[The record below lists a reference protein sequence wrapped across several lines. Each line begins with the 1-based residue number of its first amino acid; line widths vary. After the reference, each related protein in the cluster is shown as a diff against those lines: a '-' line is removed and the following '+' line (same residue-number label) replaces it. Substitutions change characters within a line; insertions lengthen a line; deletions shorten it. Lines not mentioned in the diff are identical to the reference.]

1 MQRNELPEWKMLEQH
16 AKTFESFSLR
26 KELKGHKARQK
37 NMQVESEGLFFS
49 YARNVLN
56 SDTLSL
62 LLDLANACEL
72 EKWQHRLFSG
82 AQINESEGRSVL
94 HMACRDKHDV
104 SFTVGKENISE
115 FVKDSLKAMETF
127 STELRNHKLRGYT
140 GKPFTDVVNI
150 GIGGSDLGPKMVCHA
165 LRHLKDGPNVH
176 FVSNIDP
183 ADISE
188 TLKNLNPETTFF
200 LIASKTFTTQETMAN
215 AQAAKD
221 WLLKKARLSDVGKH
235 FAALSTNKD
244 AVKEFGISKN
254 FIFPFKDWV
263 GGRFSLWSSIG
274 LSICCA
280 VGFDN
285 FNELLKGAH
294 TMDRHFQTA
303 PHEKNIPILMALIGV
318 WNRNFLSMNS
328 LAVLPYS
335 QNLEYL
341 PPFLQQLDMESNG
354 KSIDRNGNRVSY
366 TTGPILFGQAGTNG
380 QHAFYQHL
388 HQGTETV
395 PCDIIVLGK
404 SPYAPEK
411 QHKMLNANAYAQA
424 DAFSYGRNLEESNG
438 DISKQVDGNKPV
450 NLIQMEELSPFL
462 LGQLIAA
469 YEHKIFVQGIIWN
482 LNSFDQPGVELGK
495 ILAKELLDSGNSDTY
510 SKV

>member
-1 MQRNELPEWKMLEQH
+1 MQRNDLSEWKALKEH
-16 AKTFESFSLR
+16 AKSFRDFSLR
-26 KELKGHKARQK
+26 EKLKDNMSGKEGMRI
-37 NMQVESEGLFFS
+37 ESQGLTLS
-49 YARNVLN
+49 YARNMIKDN
-56 SDTLSL
+56 TLSL
-62 LLDLANACEL
+62 LIELAKACEL
-72 EKWQHRLFSG
+72 EQWRHKLFSG
-82 AQINESEGRSVL
+82 QKINESEGRSVL

-104 SFTVGKENISE
+104 SFTVGKENLSE

-127 STELRNHKLRGYT
+127 STDLRSNKLRGYT
-140 GKPFTDVVNI
+140 GKPFTDIVNI

-165 LRHLKDGPNVH
+165 LRHLKDGPNIH

-183 ADISE
+183 SDLSE

-221 WLLKKARLSDVGKH
+221 WLLKKARLSDIGKH

-244 AVKEFGISKN
+244 ATKEFGISKD
-254 FIFPFKDWV
+254 FVFPFKDWV

-280 VGFDN
+280 IGFDN
-285 FNELLKGAH
+285 FNLLLEGAH
-294 TMDRHFQTA
+294 AMDRHFQKA
-303 PHEKNIPILMALIGV
+303 PFEQNIPVLMALIGV

-335 QNLEYL
+335 QNLEHL
-341 PPFLQQLDMESNG
+341 PSFLQQLDMESNG
-354 KSIDRNGNRVSY
+354 KSIDRNGNKVNY
-366 TTGPILFGQAGTNG
+366 ETGPIIFGQAGTNG

-388 HQGTETV
+388 HQGTETI
-395 PCDIIVLGK
+395 PCDIIVVRK
-404 SPYAPEK
+404 SPYTPES
-411 QHKMLNANAYAQA
+411 HHDILNANAYAQA
-424 DAFSYGRNLEESNG
+424 DAFSFGRNFEESDG

-450 NLIQMEELSPFL
+450 NLIEIDTLSPFII
-462 LGQLIAA
+462 GQLIAA

-495 ILAKELLDSGNSDTY
+495 ILAKEILQRGNSDMR